1 MVYVFVSAHSAGI
14 QLFYSEV
21 LLRFSEYFDMF
32 QSTVSPPRDLTV
44 TKVNPETVD
53 VAWVNEMLV
62 TEYLITY
69 VPTAPGG
76 LEMEMKV
83 SGEKKTATIRELEP
97 GIEYLISVFAV
108 LNSKMSVPVSARI
121 ATRKSP
127 IIILGKLFVILSSW
141 VYSVKLI
148 YTLQLDLPE
157 PEGLKFKSVRET
169 AVEVEWDPLNIPFDG
184 WNLIFRNTV
193 SALACSVSL

>member
-1 MVYVFVSAHSAGI
+1 
-14 QLFYSEV
+14 
-21 LLRFSEYFDMF
+21 MF

-44 TKVNPETVD
+44 TEVNPETVD

-127 IIILGKLFVILSSW
+127 IIMLRKIICYFVLSIFCETDLYLTIRSSW
-141 VYSVKLI
+141 TWGSEI
-148 YTLQLDLPE
+148 QI
-157 PEGLKFKSVRET
+157 G
-169 AVEVEWDPLNIPFDG
+169 
-184 WNLIFRNTV
+184 
-193 SALACSVSL
+193 

>member
-1 MVYVFVSAHSAGI
+1 
-14 QLFYSEV
+14 
-21 LLRFSEYFDMF
+21 MF

-44 TKVNPETVD
+44 TEVNPETVD

-127 IIILGKLFVILSSW
+127 VIMLRKRICLFCPEYIL
-141 VYSVKLI
+141 
-148 YTLQLDLPE
+148 
-157 PEGLKFKSVRET
+157 
-169 AVEVEWDPLNIPFDG
+169 
-184 WNLIFRNTV
+184 RNWF
-193 SALACSVSL
+193 LYYN

>member
-1 MVYVFVSAHSAGI
+1 MVCVVVSAHSAGI

-21 LLRFSEYFDMF
+21 ALRLNEYFNMF

-44 TKVNPETVD
+44 TEVNPETVD

-69 VPTAPGG
+69 VPTARGG

-127 IIILGKLFVILSSW
+127 IIMLRKRICYFVLS
-141 VYSVKLI
+141 I
-148 YTLQLDLPE
+148 FCETDFYTTIR
-157 PEGLKFKSVRET
+157 S
-169 AVEVEWDPLNIPFDG
+169 
-184 WNLIFRNTV
+184 
-193 SALACSVSL
+193 S

>member
-14 QLFYSEV
+14 PLFYSEV

-127 IIILGKLFVILSSW
+127 IIILGK
-141 VYSVKLI
+141 
-148 YTLQLDLPE
+148 
-157 PEGLKFKSVRET
+157 
-169 AVEVEWDPLNIPFDG
+169 
-184 WNLIFRNTV
+184 
-193 SALACSVSL
+193 

>member
-1 MVYVFVSAHSAGI
+1 
-14 QLFYSEV
+14 
-21 LLRFSEYFDMF
+21 MF

-44 TKVNPETVD
+44 TEVNPETVD

-127 IIILGKLFVILSSW
+127 VIMLRKRICYFVLSIFCETDFYTTIRSSW
-141 VYSVKLI
+141 TWGSEI
-148 YTLQLDLPE
+148 QI
-157 PEGLKFKSVRET
+157 S
-169 AVEVEWDPLNIPFDG
+169 
-184 WNLIFRNTV
+184 
-193 SALACSVSL
+193 

>member
-1 MVYVFVSAHSAGI
+1 M
-14 QLFYSEV
+14 
-21 LLRFSEYFDMF
+21 
-32 QSTVSPPRDLTV
+32 DLT
-44 TKVNPETVD
+44 
-53 VAWVNEMLV
+53 WVNEMLV

-121 ATRKSP
+121 ATRKSH
-127 IIILGKLFVILSSW
+127 II
-141 VYSVKLI
+141 
-148 YTLQLDLPE
+148 
-157 PEGLKFKSVRET
+157 
-169 AVEVEWDPLNIPFDG
+169 
-184 WNLIFRNTV
+184 
-193 SALACSVSL
+193 

>member
-1 MVYVFVSAHSAGI
+1 M
-14 QLFYSEV
+14 
-21 LLRFSEYFDMF
+21 
-32 QSTVSPPRDLTV
+32 
-44 TKVNPETVD
+44 D

-76 LEMEMKV
+76 LEMEMRV

-127 IIILGKLFVILSSW
+127 IIMLSKIIHYFVLSIFC
-141 VYSVKLI
+141 K
-148 YTLQLDLPE
+148 TDLYPTIR
-157 PEGLKFKSVRET
+157 S
-169 AVEVEWDPLNIPFDG
+169 
-184 WNLIFRNTV
+184 
-193 SALACSVSL
+193 S